1 MRILVTGAQGFV
13 GNHLLHALR
22 STSHNAQPDTVPNTV
37 IEAARFDIT
46 DPDAVSAVLDRTR
59 PDLCFHLAAIS
70 SIGAARADPDEAWTV
85 NLHGTLRVANA
96 LRRINPGATFVFA
109 SSAEAYGD
117 SFRSGLPLDET
128 APLAPANTYSA
139 TKAAADL
146 ALGALAHEDLRTI
159 RLRPFNHTG
168 PGQTADFVVPAFARQ
183 IARIEA
189 GLQDPV
195 LSVGNLDAERDF
207 LDVRDI
213 CAAYL
218 ACARHAADIRPGTI
232 FNLCSG
238 QTRSIRSVVDDL
250 IRLSG
255 TSVTVRIAPE
265 KLRPVDLP
273 RAAGSAQQ
281 AAATLNWHPSTA
293 WDDTLR
299 AVLDDW
305 RARIRHEA

>member
-13 GNHLLHALR
+13 GQHLLRALGA
-22 STSHNAQPDTVPNTV
+22 TLPDCVVETP
-37 IEAARFDIT
+37 RCDIT
-46 DPDAVSAVLDRTR
+46 DADAVTGVLERAR

-70 SIGAARADPDEAWTV
+70 TIGAARASPDEAWNV

-96 LRRINPGATFVFA
+96 LYRVRQDATFVFT
-109 SSAEAYGD
+109 SSSETYGD
-117 SFRSGLPLDET
+117 SFRGGAPLDET
-128 APLAPANTYSA
+128 AALAPANTYSA

-146 ALGALAHEDLRTI
+146 ALGALAHDGLRTL

-168 PGQTADFVVPAFARQ
+168 PGQTASFVVPAFARQ

-189 GLQDPV
+189 GLQESV

-207 LDVRDI
+207 LDVRDV
-213 CAAYL
+213 CAAYA
-218 ACARHAADIRPGTI
+218 ACATHGPALAPGTI
-232 FNLCSG
+232 LNLCSG
-238 QTRSIRSVVDDL
+238 QTRSIRSILDDL

-255 TSVTVRIAPE
+255 AAVTVRTDPD

-273 RAAGSAQQ
+273 RAAGSAKR
-281 AAATLNWHPSTA
+281 AAELLNWRPSIA

-305 RARIRHEA
+305 RARIRHEAG